1 MFRIIDILVTPKIIF
16 YTGLFLIA
24 LGSLHVVVVKRRK
37 NNVNINEAS

>member
-1 MFRIIDILVTPKIIF
+1 MLRFIDTLITPNIIF

-24 LGSLHVVVVKRRK
+24 LGSLHLVIVKRRK